1 MRSLRLWL
9 LAGLAGLALA
19 ATVAVN
25 PSVAAD
31 TVVTEGCIDSVPEP
45 DTTEPVA
52 ICWSV
57 FRPAG
62 ADAGHPVPV
71 VLHSHGWAGSR
82 TTDPASFE
90 AWTKAG
96 FGVLSFDQRGFGASG
111 GQAHVEHP
119 DLEGKDVQGLVDLVA
134 GLDWV
139 AKDGP
144 GDPVLG
150 SIGGSYGG
158 GYQFVGAFSE
168 LRDRGA
174 TRFDALAPEIT
185 WWDLKESLAPQE
197 MVRTAWNV
205 ALYGAGA
212 PNVPNNIHE
221 GFAYGAVTGNWP
233 KGELGPDADLDAFF
247 EKNGPAWHVAN
258 GRTLDIPVLFGQG
271 ITDNLFNLNQG
282 LQNFAK
288 AITPGARSRS
298 IFVGYN
304 GGHELPSVLPAGYG
318 AGGDPC
324 SKELGGADFEALTIR
339 FFTENLKHTDTGLAG
354 HGRYHLASADG
365 KCLSVDSVDAT
376 TPVPVGQVVA
386 SAAVGAPI
394 PTKLADGPITV
405 AGTPFVDAK
414 VTTVTPD
421 ARALFAL
428 AVGTS
433 PVDAKIVQNNVMP
446 LREPDPVPGE
456 ARSIELPAV
465 AVEVPEG
472 QSLFLVVSPTSD
484 MFFGSGSRI
493 PGPILLDDVT
503 VRLPVPAAVGATEV
517 LSANATAPAAAAPA
531 PAPQVGGTLA
541 ATGPSGPAPLLG
553 VVLLAVALVVRRRFS
568 SFLVH

>member
-1 MRSLRLWL
+1 MRFLRLWL
-9 LAGLAGLALA
+9 FAGLAALALA
-19 ATVAVN
+19 ATVAIQ

-31 TVVTEGCIDSVPEP
+31 VTVTEGCIDSVPEP
-45 DTTEPVA
+45 GSTQPVA
-52 ICWSV
+52 ICWSM
-57 FRPAG
+57 FRPAA
-62 ADAGHPVPV
+62 ADVARPVPM

-90 AWTKAG
+90 AWTNAG

-174 TRFDALAPEIT
+174 TRFDALAPQVT
-185 WWDLKESLAPQE
+185 WWDLKQSLAPEE

-205 ALYGAGA
+205 ALYAAGSKD
-212 PNVPNNIHE
+212 VPMALHQS
-221 GFAYGAVTGNWP
+221 FAYGAATGNWP
-233 KGELGPDADLDAFF
+233 KGELGPDANLDAFF

-288 AITPGARSRS
+288 ALTPDARSQS

-304 GGHELPSVLPAGYG
+304 GGHTLPSVLPPGYG

-324 SKELGGADFEALTIR
+324 SAQLGGAGFEALTIR
-339 FFTENLKHTDTGLAG
+339 FFTEVLKGQDTGLGG

-365 KCLSVDSVDAT
+365 ACVSVDSVEPT
-376 TPVPVGQVVA
+376 TPVELGELIATSGVGV
-386 SAAVGAPI
+386 PI
-394 PTKLADGPITV
+394 ATKVADGPITV
-405 AGTPFVDAK
+405 AGAPVVDAT

-433 PVDAKIVQNNVMP
+433 PADAQIVQNNMMP
-446 LREPDPVPGE
+446 LREPDLVGGE
-456 ARSIELPAV
+456 ARSIELAGI

-472 QSLFLVVSPTSD
+472 KSLFLVVTPTSE
-484 MFFGSGSRI
+484 MFFGSTSRI
-493 PGPILLDDVT
+493 PGPIVLDDVI
-503 VRLPVPAAVGATEV
+503 VRLPVPAPV
-517 LSANATAPAAAAPA
+517 APAQVQGASVTAPA
-531 PAPQVGGTLA
+531 PAPAPHVGGTLA
-541 ATGPSGPAPLLG
+541 ATGPSGPAPWLG
-553 VVLLAVALVVRRRFS
+553 VALLAVVLVLRRR
-568 SFLVH
+568 VARA